1 MRTGDAT
8 RARNR
13 IKMRKERLV
22 RMKILELD
30 NQNHREWHS
39 TFGGGYYHDV
49 RTSRS
54 FNVSRLKYP
63 FNVSRLKHT
72 KDKNELQGAD

>member
-30 NQNHREWHS
+30 NSNHREWHS
-39 TFGGGYYHDV
+39 TFGGGYYHDA

-54 FNVSRLKYP
+54 VNVSRLKYP

-72 KDKNELQGAD
+72 KDKNE